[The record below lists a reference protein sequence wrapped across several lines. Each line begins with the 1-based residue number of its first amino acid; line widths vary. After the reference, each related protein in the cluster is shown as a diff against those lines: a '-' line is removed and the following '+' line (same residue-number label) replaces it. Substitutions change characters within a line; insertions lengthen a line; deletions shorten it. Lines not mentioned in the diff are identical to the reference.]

1 MLGRIASEMKSS
13 RKLAPVFLQQALSHD
28 EKNYAAVELFAKLSE
43 KEKNKLRAWQYYA
56 TLYSLDPENEKLAKK
71 IAKYSKEMGDKS
83 IDYLFYL
90 RLEQP
95 IVHEMVSTPSEK
107 VKMALYANR
116 KQVPQELQS
125 FSLMPSGTMAVTDE
139 KLGSVLRSSSYVEK
153 RWSSTPKRAAW
164 ILKTPKGTWN
174 FRPSVRLPLRWKTP
188 TKPCWLK
195 MRARPISLR
204 PI

>member
-1 MLGRIASEMKSS
+1 
-13 RKLAPVFLQQALSHD
+13 
-28 EKNYAAVELFAKLSE
+28 
-43 KEKNKLRAWQYYA
+43 
-56 TLYSLDPENEKLAKK
+56 
-71 IAKYSKEMGDKS
+71 
-83 IDYLFYL
+83 
-90 RLEQP
+90 
-95 IVHEMVSTPSEK
+95 
-107 VKMALYANR
+107 MALYANR

-153 RWSSTPKRAAW
+153 TVEFNPETGGVDFKNAKGHVEFSAKRPF
-164 ILKTPKGTWN
+164 TVT
-174 FRPSVRLPLRWKTP
+174 VETP